1 MVPLRV
7 VRTCAR
13 CTYAAGMLEVF
24 GAFQNLV
31 FWGLFAAG
39 MGLKVVAF
47 VDALRTDGQAFPY
60 AGKRTK
66 ALWLT
71 VTGVALAVNVV
82 VINPLNF
89 LNLIGVV
96 AAVVYLVDVR
106 PAVRQY
112 RPGSSQQNMGPYGPW

>member
-1 MVPLRV
+1 
-7 VRTCAR
+7 
-13 CTYAAGMLEVF
+13 MLEVF
-24 GAFQNLV
+24 GAFQDLV

-39 MGLKVVAF
+39 LGLKVFAF
-47 VDALRTDGQAFPY
+47 VDALRTDTHAFPY

-66 ALWLT
+66 GLWLAI
-71 VTGVALAVNVV
+71 TGVALAVNVV

-106 PAVRQY
+106 PAVKQY
-112 RPGSSQQNMGPYGPW
+112 RGGGSSQQHMGPYGPW